1 MSFLINQHV
10 TAGTKFNSYLSKS
23 PYMFRMLCNNTCERC
38 LAVVSAINNTV
49 TGIDFMTELLFCEVF
64 IM

>member
-23 PYMFRMLCNNTCERC
+23 PAWLECYATMLFRHPEKSLEPQAS
-38 LAVVSAINNTV
+38 LSPA
-49 TGIDFMTELLFCEVF
+49 
-64 IM
+64 